1 MIKLTP
7 KSQNQNLCNFW
18 VLGYVH
24 DDEVR
29 GEESMRD
36 NLSASSRV
44 DAAEAGSE
52 LECLPYSVQHHD
64 EGVCLLVKMGPHRI
78 LLDCGLE
85 DISSLTRGLSKSVRG
100 ASPPLPADLVL
111 VSHAHPDHA
120 RGLLALHNAFPKL
133 PIYGSEVT
141 SKLLPLNWQDQEPQK
156 ISQFCHAL
164 PLRSPVEFQEGL
176 VAELFPAGH
185 LPGAVAILLT
195 YTTQHRS
202 YKLLYTGDFFLS
214 NSRLVEGLRLEELRG
229 LDLDV
234 LIIEGT
240 YGTSRHPHRRNQEN
254 QLAERINRAIAER
267 CSVILPTPALGL
279 GQELLMLLRSHHHF
293 TGRDLDIW
301 VDGAVATGC
310 DAYLELLPHLPP
322 SVQNFARHQ
331 PLFWDERVRP
341 RVRRLYPEERA
352 TVGKSP
358 CIVLTD
364 STADLREHCQP
375 NTGPW
380 LILVPEKIDI
390 KLNKKYLAPTTVESY
405 LLAQHSDGPGTTQL
419 IHNLRPQHVI
429 FVHGSPAYLA
439 DLTSLEELQ
448 NRYHIHSPAAETL
461 VELPIGD
468 TFLQPAAPETNYE
481 GELTELGTVVTITL
495 PDAIT
500 ADPRWQHFADTGL
513 IEARWQGE
521 ELVLRG
527 LSQRELLNQNSD
539 RYTWTDVDC
548 CGNCR
553 HQRGQRCWNPASP
566 LYNFKVTLE
575 GYCPAFERLND
586 SQ

>member
-1 MIKLTP
+1 
-7 KSQNQNLCNFW
+7 
-18 VLGYVH
+18 
-24 DDEVR
+24 
-29 GEESMRD
+29 MRD
-36 NLSASSRV
+36 NLWASSRL
-44 DAAEAGSE
+44 DAQEKANE
-52 LECLPYSVQHHD
+52 LDCLPYSVQHHD
-64 EGVCLLVKMGPHRI
+64 EGVCLLVRMGPHRI

-85 DISSLTRGLSKSVRG
+85 DTSSLPTFLANS
-100 ASPPLPADLVL
+100 AMPADLVL

-120 RGLLALHNAFPKL
+120 RGLLDLHRTFPLL
-133 PIYGSEVT
+133 PIYASEVT
-141 SKLLPLNWQDQEPQK
+141 TKLLPLNWPGQDTKTIP
-156 ISQFCHAL
+156 QFCHAL
-164 PLRSPVEFQEGL
+164 PLRSPVEIQDGL
-176 VAELFPAGH
+176 VVELFPAGH
-185 LPGAVAILLT
+185 LPGAVVILLT
-195 YTTQHRS
+195 YITKDRS
-202 YKLLYTGDFFLS
+202 YKLLYTGDYFLS

-229 LDLDV
+229 LDLNV

-254 QLAERINRAIAER
+254 QLAERINRALADGY
-267 CSVILPTPALGL
+267 SVLLPTPALGL

-293 TGRDLDIW
+293 TGRNIDIW

-341 RVRRLYPEERA
+341 RVRRLQPEHRA

-364 STADLREHCQP
+364 STANLNQYCQRE
-375 NTGPW
+375 TGPW
-380 LILVPEKIDI
+380 VILLPEKIDI
-390 KLNKKYLAPTTVESY
+390 KLNTEYSAPTKDESY

-448 NRYHIHSPAAETL
+448 NRYHIHSPSAGTV
-461 VELPIGD
+461 VELPIGE
-468 TFLQPAAPETNYE
+468 TFLQPAPPETNYE
-481 GELTELGTVVTITL
+481 GELTELGTVITVTL

-500 ADPRWQHFADTGL
+500 DDPRWQQFADTGL
-513 IEARWQGE
+513 IEAHWQGE

-527 LSQRELLNQNSD
+527 LSARELQQPNSD
-539 RYTWTDVDC
+539 RHIWSDIDC
-548 CGNCR
+548 CGTCR
-553 HQRGQRCWNPASP
+553 HQRGQRCWNPASV
-566 LYNFKVTLE
+566 LHNFKVNLE
-575 GYCPAFERLND
+575 GYCPAFERLSPPD
-586 SQ
+586 SNKLR